1 MKVAKV
7 IGWLLLVTLLLVALL
22 YLILVAINWND
33 RPPSAAALQFERI
46 VAARPAAADDDNA
59 LIYIQGFGAPTD
71 GDPVELGARR
81 MGWLATYNLD
91 TNLETDPARNALSFR
106 SEGSPLVAHLW
117 NACGQESDRLQ
128 CVSVFESV
136 ARVWQSSDL
145 DALALRRYEALL
157 TRRAWRDI
165 VPLDVGAPLPE
176 YNNVMHAQRLYLLQL
191 TQAAMQGRTDDVRD
205 GLSRDFAFWRHALP
219 SADTLIGQMIAVAA
233 LRQHFFFAGLALRSM
248 PAAQAAKAMPP
259 DWTREFSQ
267 EERSMRRVLAA
278 ETASMKR
285 TLTDVKRM
293 AREASGPPGG
303 DVPTLGE
310 KWLGRATDPLF
321 QLQDT
326 VNTRADRFMRL
337 CEAFEVP
344 LKQYAKAQQAWK
356 KDDRKPGT
364 SMYNP
369 IGGIISTID
378 ASSTYVQ
385 YVLRAASVEGMRR
398 AALLTV
404 QLHAGGIAPEAAGEA
419 VANAELR
426 DPYTD
431 QPFEWNAG
439 RRSVIFT
446 APEAHQ
452 WRRTEYFY

>member
-1 MKVAKV
+1 M
-7 IGWLLLVTLLLVALL
+7 
-22 YLILVAINWND
+22 
-33 RPPSAAALQFERI
+33 
-46 VAARPAAADDDNA
+46 
-59 LIYIQGFGAPTD
+59 
-71 GDPVELGARR
+71 
-81 MGWLATYNLD
+81 
-91 TNLETDPARNALSFR
+91 
-106 SEGSPLVAHLW
+106 W

-176 YNNVMHAQRLYLLQL
+176 YNNVLHAQRLFLLQL

-205 GLSRDFAFWRHALP
+205 GLSRDFAFWRNALP

-233 LRQHFFFAGLALRSM
+233 LRQHFFFAGSPLRSM

-259 DWTREFSQ
+259 DWTREFSG
-267 EERSMRRVLAA
+267 RSAPCAASLAA
-278 ETASMKR
+278 ELASMKR
-285 TLTDVKRM
+285 ILTDVKRM
-293 AREASGPPGG
+293 AREASGPAGG
-303 DVPTLGE
+303 DVPTFGE

-344 LKQYAKAQQAWK
+344 LNQYAKAQQSWK

-364 SMYNP
+364 SVYNP
-369 IGGIISTID
+369 IGGIIFD
-378 ASSTYVQ
+378 DRREFD
-385 YVLRAASVEGMRR
+385 LRAVHPARRQRGRNAPRR
-398 AALLTV
+398 AAHRATARRR
-404 QLHAGGIAPEAAGEA
+404 HRAGSRRRG
-419 VANAELR
+419 
-426 DPYTD
+426 
-431 QPFEWNAG
+431 G
-439 RRSVIFT
+439 R
-446 APEAHQ
+446 E
-452 WRRTEYFY
+452 RRTARSLHGQTLRMECRAPLGDLHGAREASMAPHGILLLRRRAHFFFGFGLPYFFSYSSRIFS